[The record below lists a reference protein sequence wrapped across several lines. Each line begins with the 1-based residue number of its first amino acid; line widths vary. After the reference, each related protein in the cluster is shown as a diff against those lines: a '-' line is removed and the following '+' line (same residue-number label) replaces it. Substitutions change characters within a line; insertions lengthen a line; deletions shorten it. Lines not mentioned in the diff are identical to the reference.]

1 MPLVPGS
8 DLGPYRIVDKIGQGG
23 MASVYKAYHAAL
35 SRFVALKVLPP
46 QLAQD
51 PQFEH
56 RFREEAVAVANL
68 RHTNI
73 MAVYDYGELEGVT
86 FIVNEFID
94 GGTFDLQMGSPLPL
108 TYVIDILSPVAA
120 ALDYAHARGVIHRDV
135 KPSNILVGRDGRPI
149 LGDFGL
155 ARMMMPEHDLTQT
168 GMILGTPSY
177 MAPEQG
183 NGNPVRQSDIYSLG
197 IIAYQALTGRVPYQA
212 ATPMAIIIAHQTEP
226 LPLPRSINPD
236 IPVAVEEVLLKVLA
250 RSPEDRYPTGD
261 AFIRALTRAREAP
274 VEVSPAPGGAQP
286 SAPAPPSTPGGG
298 RPLPPATPPR
308 TSAQPSPAPIPST
321 ARAPKPSRSGLW
333 VAGVIGGILLLLL
346 VLCGGGG
353 LLLAAVSRSSPV
365 PSAEATASGDVGVKG
380 MSAAD
385 ATKVAS
391 DQGFPKC
398 DTQGYE
404 PTNTLHVLICNPADD
419 NGEKV
424 FFFTDKFVAAD
435 AQDPSARVEF
445 GTQSDKEIAITYTLF
460 KAADPD
466 CCPTGGTATVRFQW
480 DGNQL
485 LALDQVPSSDD
496 SKDGSRR

>member
-8 DLGPYRIVDKIGQGG
+8 DLGPYRIIEKIGQGG

-73 MAVYDYGELEGVT
+73 MAVYDYGEVEGVT
-86 FIVNEFID
+86 FIVNEFVD
-94 GGTFDLQMGSPLPL
+94 GGTFDLQMGSPLPI
-108 TYVIDILSPVAA
+108 TYVIDILGPVAA

-236 IPVAVEEVLLKVLA
+236 IPAAVEEVLLKVLA
-250 RSPEDRYPTGD
+250 RDPDDRYATGD
-261 AFIRALTRAREAP
+261 GFIRALTKARDAP
-274 VEVSPAPGGAQP
+274 VEAAAAPTTGVAQP

-298 RPLPPATPPR
+298 GSLPPAAPQ
-308 TSAQPSPAPIPST
+308 TSALPSPARSP
-321 ARAPKPSRSGLW
+321 AAAPKRSRTGLW

-353 LLLAAVSRSSPV
+353 LLLAANSKSSPT
-365 PSAEATASGDVGVKG
+365 PSAEASASGDVTVKG

-398 DTQGYE
+398 DAQGYE
-404 PTNTLHVLICNPADD
+404 PTNTLHVLICNPPDG

-424 FFFTDKFVAAD
+424 YFFTDKFVGAD
-435 AQDPSARVEF
+435 AQDPSAKVDF
-445 GTQSDKEIAITYTLF
+445 GTQQDSEIAITYTLF
-460 KAADPD
+460 KAADAD
-466 CCPTGGTATVRFQW
+466 CCPTGGTATVRFHW
-480 DGNQL
+480 DGSQL
-485 LALDQVPSSDD
+485 NALDQLPTSDT